1 MSNKKKR
8 EKMTTKKSN
17 LTVFA
22 KKTEEKR
29 ALGCYKIKSP
39 INKKRTNNAFELLL

>member
-1 MSNKKKR
+1 
-8 EKMTTKKSN
+8 

-22 KKTEEKR
+22 QKTEEKR

-39 INKKRTNNAFELLL
+39 INKKREKKAFGLLL